1 MSSQITKKSSAAPTP
16 PTDSMILH
24 LKFDSGD
31 FVGSTLANWATGS
44 AVYTDVNLTGNT
56 LPQSK
61 TTGQKVGTGCCNIA
75 SNTTFSMITLPFSFN
90 TYQTPV
96 KQPISVALWF
106 QNTHLG
112 QSYQHIMCLGS
123 ASTYIRFI
131 GTNLVLGGSSGEY
144 NAGSTYYNDGLW
156 HHVVLMMN
164 TSGQITVYIDGVN
177 KVTNQQSAY
186 FSSTDSNIWLGQFTN
201 SPSAGT
207 NAFAFT
213 GNLDD
218 VRIYS
223 RMLTAAEVGLI
234 YANTL

>member
-1 MSSQITKKSSAAPTP
+1 MSKFGLMSSGPHVAPI
-16 PTDSMILH
+16 TDSMLLY
-24 LKFDSGD
+24 LKFDPGD
-31 FVGSTLANWATGS
+31 FSGNTLANWATGVP
-44 AVYTDVNLTGNT
+44 VYNVNLLGNT
-56 LPQSK
+56 QPTID
-61 TTGQKVGTGCCNIA
+61 TTNKIVGSGSCNIA
-75 SNTTFSMITLPFSFN
+75 SNTTLSMITLPWAFN
-90 TYQTPV
+90 VYIQTP
-96 KQPISVALWF
+96 KPMSVALWF

-144 NAGSTYYNDGLW
+144 SAGSTYYNDGLW
-156 HHVVLMMN
+156 HHVVLMIN

-223 RMLTAAEVGLI
+223 RMLTAAEVALI
-234 YANTL
+234 YANTV